1 MEVEVVVDT
10 ILSNSSPSPRWEDST
25 MILTVNPWEV
35 EVEGTI
41 HLALVV
47 VVTATVQVVWVKV
60 KDNTIMTNNSN
71 NNKDRRSNRKSF

>member
-1 MEVEVVVDT
+1 MEVEVVVGT

-25 MILTVNPWEV
+25 MIPTVNLWEV
-35 EVEGTI
+35 EVEATT